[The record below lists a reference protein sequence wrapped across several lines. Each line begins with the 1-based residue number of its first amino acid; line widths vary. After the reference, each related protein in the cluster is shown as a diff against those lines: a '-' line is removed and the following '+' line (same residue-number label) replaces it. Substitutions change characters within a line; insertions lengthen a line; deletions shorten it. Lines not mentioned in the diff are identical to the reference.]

1 MIATSK
7 ALTSNVKNIVSNLV
21 LNGFS
26 QAKNGPVKSLGTF
39 NGISYAGNSKLA
51 INKLTQNISFG
62 ITKAKEVTEISH
74 NVVIENH
81 MKKVQKTGTM
91 LHCFN
96 PQSHQ

>member
-7 ALTSNVKNIVSNLV
+7 ALTSNVKNIVSKLA

-26 QAKNGPVKSLGTF
+26 QAKKGPVNGLGTF
-39 NGISYAGNSKLA
+39 NGISCAENSKLA